1 MLVLADSWRVRLV
14 LGVGVGI
21 GAVNWTGEFEGI
33 CIGERKGEQG
43 NRGIEHR
50 LFLGKK

>member
-1 MLVLADSWRVRLV
+1 MADSWRVRLV

-21 GAVNWTGEFEGI
+21 GVGAVNSSGELEGI
-33 CIGERKGEQG
+33 CIGEGKGEQG
-43 NRGIEHR
+43 NKAIEHR